1 MASHQGFSVRHE
13 YQHRYSHGD
22 VQSSAT
28 DLHQN
33 CHLQD
38 RKIAILLYG
47 FPPGVG
53 ATGTAALLNV
63 PASLAKLLEGLQ
75 QQGYDLGPDWDSG
88 KLDGEAV
95 ISALKM
101 QEEQRVI
108 YEGKA
113 GIEKRWCMH
122 PSACF
127 HACPLVCLSDRPSV
141 HLSVYLSVCLSVCQ
155 PAPATSACLSA
166 SLSVSL

>member
-1 MASHQGFSVRHE
+1 MFAHE
-13 YQHRYSHGD
+13 YQYKCFCNA
-22 VQSSAT
+22 QSSAVY
-28 DLHQN
+28 LHCN

-101 QEEQRVI
+101 QEEQRAI

-113 GIEKRWCMH
+113 GIEKRWCMC
-122 PSACF
+122 PSACLIV
-127 HACPLVCLSDRPSV
+127 CPSI
-141 HLSVYLSVCLSVCQ
+141 
-155 PAPATSACLSA
+155 
-166 SLSVSL
+166 